1 MLFQLPIT
9 LVRISGVDSE
19 KFLQGQLTCDVVN
32 LKANTQTL
40 TAHCDAKGKVQTI
53 FRLYR
58 QDEQTFYALIHNELL
73 ESSLKDLNKYAI
85 FSKVTFETLNWQ
97 ILGWQ
102 PENDIPRP
110 DFPQNF
116 CFNLAD
122 GREIIVCEN
131 AQTDHHFADAALW
144 KIADMQAGIPLLSP
158 ETQNEFIPQAMNLQ
172 DIENAICFTKGC
184 YIGQEIIAR
193 AKYRG
198 INKRAMYVF
207 HTDKTDCTNGSE
219 IETLLGENWRKTG
232 TILNHACY
240 QNTLW
245 LEVILSNDLEDNQK
259 FKLNSYI
266 LTSNI

>member
-85 FSKVTFETLNWQ
+85 FSKVTFETLDWQ

-102 PENDIPRP
+102 PENNATRP

-122 GREIIVCEN
+122 GREFIVCETV
-131 AQTDHHFADAALW
+131 QTNHDFADYALW
-144 KIADMQAGIPLLSP
+144 KIADIKAGIPLLSP
-158 ETQNEFIPQAMNLQ
+158 ESQNEFIPQAMNLQ

-184 YIGQEIIAR
+184 YIGQETIAR

-198 INKRAMYVF
+198 INKRAMYIF
-207 HTDKTDCTNGSE
+207 HAPNTPYLNGHE
-219 IETLLGENWRKTG
+219 IETLVGENWRKTG
-232 TILNHACY
+232 HILNHAIY
-240 QNTLW
+240 RDTLW
-245 LEVILSNDLEDNQK
+245 LEVILTNPEPNQI
-259 FKLNSYI
+259 FKLGTIN
-266 LTSNI
+266 LTPL